1 MKMCRVCF
9 SHKLAQSAA
18 FNARE
23 VVVERVSFTVIPEY
37 PEESSICEKCGLLVE
52 DKFLL
57 NVEAF
62 KSEFDQD
69 RSTQEKLLYLEPV
82 PAPAV
87 LTGHYVTH

>member
-9 SHKLAQSAA
+9 SHKLAQAAA
-18 FNARE
+18 FNVRE
-23 VVVERVSFTVIPEY
+23 VVVERVSFSVIPEY
-37 PEESSICEKCGLLVE
+37 PEEGSICEKCGIMVE

-69 RSTQEKLLYLEPV
+69 KSTHEKFVYSDPV
-82 PAPAV
+82 ASPDV
-87 LTGHYVTH
+87 LSGQYVSH